1 MILDIVKKPNV
12 ILRQKTKTI
21 EPENIANYKILIQD
35 MFETLKK
42 HGGVGLAAPQ
52 VGSDLSLFVISL
64 EGQDY
69 VFINPVVIEASNEMS
84 VQPEGCLSIPGLVL
98 DIPRSKRI
106 KVMFRDETGSQQ
118 VSEFDEWW
126 ARIFLHEFDH
136 LQGILIDDRVGP
148 VKLMLAKK
156 KAAKKA
162 RLVSKFKKDR

>member
-1 MILDIVKKPNV
+1 MILDIVKKPNA
-12 ILRQKTKTI
+12 ILRQKTTTI
-21 EPENIANYKILIQD
+21 EPEDIAKHQTLISD
-35 MFETLKK
+35 MFDTLKK

-52 VGSDLSLFVISL
+52 VGSNLSLFVISL

-69 VFINPVVIEASNEMS
+69 VFINPVVIEASEELS

-98 DIPRSKRI
+98 DVPRSKRI
-106 KVMFRDETGSQQ
+106 KAMYRDENGNQQ
-118 VSEFDEWW
+118 VTDFDEWW

-148 VKLMLAKK
+148 IKLMLAKK

-162 RLVSKFKKDR
+162 RLKAILTKGR